1 MTGRDTRRAF
11 VSRPSDSGAWVRS
24 PELSMPRGG
33 VTADRFTAR
42 QTIDVTPELGAL
54 IKVVVFPRGVTVAE
68 MLRDHLT
75 RKCPEDAGGIA

>member
-1 MTGRDTRRAF
+1 MTGRDTGRAF
-11 VSRPSDSGAWVRS
+11 VSRPSDPGAWVRL
-24 PELSMPRGG
+24 PELSMPRDG

-42 QTIDVTPELGAL
+42 RTIDVIPELGAR
-54 IKVVVFPRGVTVAE
+54 IKIVAFPRGFTVAE

>member
-11 VSRPSDSGAWVRS
+11 VSRPSDPGAWVRS
-24 PELSMPRGG
+24 PELSMPRDG

-42 QTIDVTPELGAL
+42 QTIDVTPELGAR
-54 IKVVVFPRGVTVAE
+54 IKVVAFPRGFTVAK
-68 MLRDHLT
+68 MLCDHLT

>member
-1 MTGRDTRRAF
+1 MTGRDTRRAY
-11 VSRPSDSGAWVRS
+11 VSRPSDPGAWVRS

-33 VTADRFTAR
+33 VTAR

-54 IKVVVFPRGVTVAE
+54 IKVVAFPRGVTVAE